1 MKKEKYKLK
10 TGNKRWSQMKNKTV
24 IKDDQNEKYK
34 RLIKGYHKW
43 KIQTISIVKYKL
55 IKGDHKWKIQ
65 TANKRLSQMKKYK
78 RLIKGDHKWKIQ
90 TANKRLSQM
99 KNTNG

>member
-1 MKKEKYKLK
+1 MI
-10 TGNKRWSQMKNKTV
+10 T
-24 IKDDQNEKYK
+24 NEKYK

-43 KIQTISIVKYKL
+43 KIQTAKKVYL
-55 IKGDHKWKIQ
+55 NCEIK
-65 TANKRLSQMKKYK
+65 RV
-78 RLIKGDHKWKIQ
+78 IKGDHKWKIQ

>member
-1 MKKEKYKLK
+1 MI
-10 TGNKRWSQMKNKTV
+10 T
-24 IKDDQNEKYK
+24 NEKYK
-34 RLIKGYHKW
+34 RLIKG
-43 KIQTISIVKYKL
+43 ITNGL
-55 IKGDHKWKIQ
+55 IKGYHKWKIQ

-90 TANKRLSQM
+90 TAKKGTKWANKRLSQM